1 MSVSDYDSFPLYS
14 LTTHF
19 AIHMNIREGGFYRAL
34 DGLKTDHQ
42 IEYLIMDISCVS
54 AVFDAC
60 GLVSGTVAVISQF
73 GQLGV
78 KPTLIEYAS
87 VKLHDVFFL
96 FAV

>member
-1 MSVSDYDSFPLYS
+1 
-14 LTTHF
+14 
-19 AIHMNIREGGFYRAL
+19 
-34 DGLKTDHQ
+34 
-42 IEYLIMDISCVS
+42 MDISCVS

-87 VKLHDVFFL
+87 VKLQDFFFL

>member
-1 MSVSDYDSFPLYS
+1 M
-14 LTTHF
+14 
-19 AIHMNIREGGFYRAL
+19 
-34 DGLKTDHQ
+34 
-42 IEYLIMDISCVS
+42 S

-60 GLVSGTVAVISQF
+60 GLVSGTVAVISRF

-87 VKLHDVFFL
+87 VKLQDVFFL